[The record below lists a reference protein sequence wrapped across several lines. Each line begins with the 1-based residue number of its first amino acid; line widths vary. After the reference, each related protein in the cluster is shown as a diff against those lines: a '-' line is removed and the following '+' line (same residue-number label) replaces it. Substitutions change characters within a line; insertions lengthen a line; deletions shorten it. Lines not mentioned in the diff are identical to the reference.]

1 MDTFMTTS
9 RVLPEPDLYLYTS
22 VSTPIPVH
30 ASILASASP
39 VLENIIMSNKIIKIS
54 GVPYR
59 AVIAFLRF
67 LYSFRCREE
76 EMEKYGMHL
85 LALSHVYAVPELKKR
100 SVKAV
105 GEHVTEE
112 SVVDVLQLSRL
123 CDAPDL
129 YLKCVKLVDDRFKKV
144 ERSEGWRFL
153 QNHDPALEL
162 DILCLLD
169 DNDNRKK
176 RLMMRKRQE
185 KVYMQLSEAMECLE
199 HICTEGCTNVGPYD
213 VELRKGREP
222 CTKFGETCQGMQALI
237 QHFAT
242 CTKGN
247 SGGCMRCK
255 RMWQLFR
262 LHSSI
267 CHHHDSCKVPLCRQ
281 IELKRQEE
289 KRKDDGRWRLLVRK
303 VASAKAMSS
312 LSLSNTKCG
321 FNKF

>member
-1 MDTFMTTS
+1 MDTFMTTT

-54 GVPYR
+54 GVPHR

-67 LYSFRCREE
+67 LYSFRCRKE

-100 SVKAV
+100 CVKAV

-144 ERSEGWRFL
+144 ERTEGWRFL

-162 DILCLLD
+162 DILCILD

-185 KVYMQLSEAMECLE
+185 KVYLQLSKAMECLE

-222 CTKFGETCQGMQALI
+222 CTKFGDTCQGMQALI

-242 CTKGN
+242 CTNGN

-267 CHHHDSCKVPLCRQ
+267 CHRHDSCKVPLCRQ